1 MTIKLTKDAK
11 YYTKSDMRL
20 AEYVEKSGEK
30 ILFMNIGQVAERL
43 GMSEATI
50 SRCVR
55 HLGFSDF
62 KDLKKNLISET
73 AGGGAAG
80 KIVGTLEK
88 EDFTLKSWFAWQQ
101 DYLARTEEKLA
112 QSDLDQAASY
122 IKAAQKVYIFAK
134 NASNSMAQLLFFR
147 LRRIGIDVVLLSSG
161 GSEIVEG
168 LSHVNRDDLVILFG
182 FSKMS
187 KEGKL
192 ILDDRKDVGYKII
205 TFTSRN
211 HIPAEEQGDIDL
223 YVYRGEADEYHS
235 MVAVVA
241 VVDIL
246 VLTLAEKIKTDA
258 TKQLKRVETLKQ
270 KYRELK

>member
-1 MTIKLTKDAK
+1 
-11 YYTKSDMRL
+11 
-20 AEYVEKSGEK
+20 
-30 ILFMNIGQVAERL
+30 
-43 GMSEATI
+43 
-50 SRCVR
+50 
-55 HLGFSDF
+55 
-62 KDLKKNLISET
+62 
-73 AGGGAAG
+73 
-80 KIVGTLEK
+80 
-88 EDFTLKSWFAWQQ
+88 
-101 DYLARTEEKLA
+101 
-112 QSDLDQAASY
+112 
-122 IKAAQKVYIFAK
+122 
-134 NASNSMAQLLFFR
+134 MAQLLFFR